1 MREEDILKDPQ
12 ASEWLRNALR
22 EALSCDPV
30 RVANDAACL
39 SQLLARR
46 AVRGDDPMDLRSRPR
61 RAMERAGCRR
71 SRRTTAAGVS
81 RRPGG

>member
-22 EALSCDPV
+22 AALSCDPV

-46 AVRGDDPMDLRSRPR
+46 AASADDEPQVRAPQR
-61 RAMERAGCRR
+61 
-71 SRRTTAAGVS
+71 
-81 RRPGG
+81 

>member
-1 MREEDILKDPQ
+1 MLEEDILKDPH

-22 EALSCDPV
+22 AALSCDPV

-46 AVRGDDPMDLRSRPR
+46 AARGDDDPAVEPESAGPR
-61 RAMERAGCRR
+61 AR
-71 SRRTTAAGVS
+71 
-81 RRPGG
+81 

>member
-1 MREEDILKDPQ
+1 MLEEDILKDPH

-22 EALSCDPV
+22 AALSCDPV

-46 AVRGDDPMDLRSRPR
+46 AVRGDDD
-61 RAMERAGCRR
+61 AAHDAG
-71 SRRTTAAGVS
+71 SAEPHAG
-81 RRPGG
+81 

>member
-1 MREEDILKDPQ
+1 MLEEDILKDSQ

-22 EALSCDPV
+22 AALSCDPV

-46 AVRGDDPMDLRSRPR
+46 AARRDDESGIEAPQR
-61 RAMERAGCRR
+61 
-71 SRRTTAAGVS
+71 
-81 RRPGG
+81 